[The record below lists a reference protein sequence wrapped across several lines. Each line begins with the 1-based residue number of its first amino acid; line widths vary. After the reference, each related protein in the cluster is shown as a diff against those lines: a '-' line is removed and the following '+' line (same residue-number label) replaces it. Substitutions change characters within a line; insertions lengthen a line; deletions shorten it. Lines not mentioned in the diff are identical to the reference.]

1 MNLGL
6 AQSKK
11 TELLAWLNY
20 LDVNFPGSKA
30 KILARVQSRLGAD
43 EPEDDAWYVDIARN
57 LSKAA
62 EFVLP
67 LYYDYEA
74 KKDLVDLQIARA
86 RQAQAPLDPQTTQRF
101 APPPET
107 APTYRAAGL
116 PTNTMLWVGG
126 GIAVAA
132 LLMLSK

>member
-6 AQSKK
+6 AQSRK

-20 LDVNFPGSKA
+20 LDVNFPGSKG
-30 KILARVQSRLGAD
+30 KILQRVGNALGA
-43 EPEDDAWYVDIARN
+43 EETEDDAWYVDIARN

-67 LYYDYEA
+67 LYYDYES

-86 RQAQAPLDPQTTQRF
+86 RQGSAPLDPQATQRY
-101 APPPET
+101 APPPGA
-107 APTYRAAGL
+107 APTYTAAGL